1 MSNKKGEE
9 VTMRVR
15 IGNSEIEVSGPRDFV
30 ETKID
35 EFIKEMKESAKR
47 TEPGSHPAMA
57 EIKGTVPGTRKKV
70 SAAQFF
76 RRLSPKS
83 DVERFLIAG
92 YFLEN
97 FENVEKFTTADI
109 LLTLKKAKIRP
120 PKNPSDV
127 IYKNAKKGN
136 IMAAGDKDGKLAYVL
151 TSDGELAV
159 NDAKIAAE

>member
-1 MSNKKGEE
+1 
-9 VTMRVR
+9 MRVR
-15 IGNSEIEVSGPRDFV
+15 IGNSEIEVSRPRDCV

-83 DVERFLIAG
+83 DVERFLIAQRG
-92 YFLEN
+92 RSSNSLERAGHRSQAN
-97 FENVEKFTTADI
+97 GTRFVSYVPC
-109 LLTLKKAKIRP
+109 LTLDQLLEAFPPPQFIKI
-120 PKNPSDV
+120 DV
-127 IYKNAKKGN
+127 EGAEFLLLSH
-136 IMAAGDKDGKLAYVL
+136 AERVL
-151 TSDGELAV
+151 TTYRPRLYC
-159 NDAKIAAE
+159 